1 MTHLSLFSLELKL
14 VSLAVITF
22 PSKIIGIY
30 INSLWSLEL
39 VKLNDISHHLRE
51 KHLCSLRDYFQFNF
65 FIKDDFLTPCLL
77 KRL

>member
-22 PSKIIGIY
+22 PSKIIY

-51 KHLCSLRDYFQFNF
+51 KHLGSLRDYFQFNF
-65 FIKDDFLTPCLL
+65 FIKDDFLTPCSL